1 MANNCK
7 IFTPEEYV
15 EELLDAVEY
24 REHLYGQSVLEN
36 SCGDGNILMGVVRR
50 YILSCRADGRTDEEI
65 RRGLER
71 DICGMELEEKH
82 AAKCRENLQAV
93 ATQLGIEEVKW
104 NIIEGNY
111 LHYSFNRQFD
121 YVLSNPP
128 YVVYRDIE
136 QGERDYLKEHFT
148 CCAEGKFDYYYAFIE
163 KSMNELTPNGKMAY
177 IIPYSIYKNVFARK
191 LREQIKPYVAKI
203 CDYTS
208 QQKFPGIT
216 TSSTILVI
224 QNTPSIRFSYT
235 DEVTGEQI
243 EILKERLSSKW
254 IFIRYLEAFEEMYR
268 AKRQPFKFGTYFDV
282 NNTIATLYNEAFL
295 LEGYTLNGEYYE
307 SETGDK
313 VEAALVRP
321 AVSKKKRKQD
331 KLHIIFPYK
340 WENGV
345 LTHYEDKDFRKQF
358 PYATAH
364 LLQYETKLGKR
375 AVDKSAQWFEYGR
388 SQAITKITQEKLVMP
403 SIISSAVNVTEED
416 ADTIPCAGFFI
427 TAKEGHTLAEAKK
440 ILESAEFYDYLKLI
454 GIFTTG
460 KSRRLTVKDIANYT
474 FDNWE

>member
-15 EELLDAVEY
+15 EELLNAVEY

-82 AAKCRENLQAV
+82 AAKCRENLHAV

-148 CCAEGKFDYYYAFIE
+148 CCTEGKFDYYYAFIE
-163 KSMNELTPNGKMAY
+163 KSMTELALYGEMAY

-191 LREQIKPYVAKI
+191 LREKIKPYVAKI

-208 QQKFPGIT
+208 EQKFPGIT

-224 QNTPSIRFSYT
+224 NKTPSINFTYI
-235 DEVTGEQI
+235 DQVTGI
-243 EILKERLSSKW
+243 EIEVRKKRLPDKWLFMDYYTMLKETLWKKK
-254 IFIRYLEAFEEMYR
+254 E
-268 AKRQPFKFGTYFDV
+268 KFGTYFDV

-403 SIISSAVNVTEED
+403 SIISSAVNVTDED

>member
-15 EELLDAVEY
+15 EELLNAVEY

-82 AAKCRENLQAV
+82 AAKCRENLHAV

-148 CCAEGKFDYYYAFIE
+148 CCTEGKFDYYYAFIE
-163 KSMNELTPNGKMAY
+163 KSMTELALYGEMAY

-208 QQKFPGIT
+208 EQKFPGIT

-224 QNTPSIRFSYT
+224 NKTPSINFTYI
-235 DEVTGEQI
+235 DQVTGI
-243 EILKERLSSKW
+243 EIEVRKKRLPDKWLFMDYYTMLKETLWKKK
-254 IFIRYLEAFEEMYR
+254 E
-268 AKRQPFKFGTYFDV
+268 KFGTYFNV

-375 AVDKSAQWFEYGR
+375 AVDKSVQWFEYGR

>member
-15 EELLDAVEY
+15 EELLNAVEY

-82 AAKCRENLQAV
+82 AAKCRENLHAV

-111 LHYSFNRQFD
+111 LHYLFNRQFD

-148 CCAEGKFDYYYAFIE
+148 CCTEGKFDYYYAFIE
-163 KSMNELTPNGKMAY
+163 KSMTELAQYGEMAY

-208 QQKFPGIT
+208 EQKFPGIT

-224 QNTPSIRFSYT
+224 NKTPSINFTYI
-235 DEVTGEQI
+235 DQVTGI
-243 EILKERLSSKW
+243 EIEVRKKRLPDKWLFMDYYTMLKETLWKKK
-254 IFIRYLEAFEEMYR
+254 E
-268 AKRQPFKFGTYFDV
+268 KFGTYFNV

>member
-15 EELLDAVEY
+15 EELLNAVEY

-50 YILSCRADGRTDEEI
+50 YILSSRADGRTDEEI

-148 CCAEGKFDYYYAFIE
+148 CCTEGKFDYYYAFIE
-163 KSMNELTPNGKMAY
+163 KSMTELALYGEMAY

-208 QQKFPGIT
+208 EQKFPGIT

-224 QNTPSIRFSYT
+224 NKTPSINFTYI
-235 DEVTGEQI
+235 DQVTGI
-243 EILKERLSSKW
+243 EIEVRKKRLPDKWLFMDYYTMLKETLWKKK
-254 IFIRYLEAFEEMYR
+254 E
-268 AKRQPFKFGTYFDV
+268 KFGTYFDV

-474 FDNWE
+474 FDNCE

>member
-15 EELLDAVEY
+15 EELLNAVEY

-50 YILSCRADGRTDEEI
+50 YILSSRADGRTDEEI

-148 CCAEGKFDYYYAFIE
+148 CCTEGKFDYYYAFIE
-163 KSMNELTPNGKMAY
+163 KSMTELALYGEMAY

-208 QQKFPGIT
+208 EQKFPGIT

-224 QNTPSIRFSYT
+224 NKTPSINFTYI
-235 DEVTGEQI
+235 DQVTGI
-243 EILKERLSSKW
+243 EIEVRKKRLPDKWLFMDYYTMLKETLWKKK
-254 IFIRYLEAFEEMYR
+254 E
-268 AKRQPFKFGTYFDV
+268 KFGTYFDV

-345 LTHYEDKDFRKQF
+345 LTHYENKDFRKQF

>member
-15 EELLDAVEY
+15 EELLNAVEY

-82 AAKCRENLQAV
+82 AAKCRENLHAV

-111 LHYSFNRQFD
+111 LHYSFNRHFD

-148 CCAEGKFDYYYAFIE
+148 CCTEGKFDYYYAFIE
-163 KSMNELTPNGKMAY
+163 KSMTELALYGEMAY

-208 QQKFPGIT
+208 EQKFPGIT

-224 QNTPSIRFSYT
+224 NKTPSINFTYI
-235 DEVTGEQI
+235 DQVTGI
-243 EILKERLSSKW
+243 EIEVRKKRLSDKWLFMDYYTMLKETLWK
-254 IFIRYLEAFEEMYR
+254 
-268 AKRQPFKFGTYFDV
+268 KREKFGTYFDV

-321 AVSKKKRKQD
+321 AVSKKKRNQD
-331 KLHIIFPYK
+331 NLYIIFPYK

-345 LTHYEDKDFRKQF
+345 LTHYEDKDIRKQF

-364 LLQYETKLGKR
+364 
-375 AVDKSAQWFEYGR
+375 
-388 SQAITKITQEKLVMP
+388 
-403 SIISSAVNVTEED
+403 
-416 ADTIPCAGFFI
+416 
-427 TAKEGHTLAEAKK
+427 
-440 ILESAEFYDYLKLI
+440 
-454 GIFTTG
+454 
-460 KSRRLTVKDIANYT
+460 
-474 FDNWE
+474 

>member
-15 EELLDAVEY
+15 EELLNAVEY

-82 AAKCRENLQAV
+82 AAKCRENLHAV

-148 CCAEGKFDYYYAFIE
+148 CCTEGKFDYYYAFIE
-163 KSMNELTPNGKMAY
+163 KSMTELALYGEMAY

-191 LREQIKPYVAKI
+191 LREQIKPYVVKI

-208 QQKFPGIT
+208 EQKFPGIT

-224 QNTPSIRFSYT
+224 NKTPSINFTYI
-235 DEVTGEQI
+235 DQVTGI
-243 EILKERLSSKW
+243 EIEVRKKRLPDKWLFMDYYTMLKETLWKKK
-254 IFIRYLEAFEEMYR
+254 E
-268 AKRQPFKFGTYFDV
+268 KFGTYFDV

-345 LTHYEDKDFRKQF
+345 LTHYEDKYFRKQF

>member
-15 EELLDAVEY
+15 EELLNAVEY

-82 AAKCRENLQAV
+82 AAKCRENLHAV

-148 CCAEGKFDYYYAFIE
+148 CCTEGKFDYYYAFIE
-163 KSMNELTPNGKMAY
+163 KSMTELALYGEMAY

-191 LREQIKPYVAKI
+191 LREKIKPYVAKI

-208 QQKFPGIT
+208 EQKFPGIT

-224 QNTPSIRFSYT
+224 NKTPSINFTYI
-235 DEVTGEQI
+235 DQVTGI
-243 EILKERLSSKW
+243 EIEVRKKRLPDKWLFMDYYTMLKETLWKKK
-254 IFIRYLEAFEEMYR
+254 E
-268 AKRQPFKFGTYFDV
+268 KFGTYFDV

-358 PYATAH
+358 PYAPAH

-403 SIISSAVNVTEED
+403 SIISSAVNVTDED

>member
-15 EELLDAVEY
+15 EELLNAVEY

-82 AAKCRENLQAV
+82 AAKCRENLHAV

-111 LHYSFNRQFD
+111 LHYSFNRHFD

-136 QGERDYLKEHFT
+136 QEERDYLKEHFT
-148 CCAEGKFDYYYAFIE
+148 CCTEGKFDYYYAFIE
-163 KSMNELTPNGKMAY
+163 KSMTELALYGEMAY

-208 QQKFPGIT
+208 EQKFPGIT

-224 QNTPSIRFSYT
+224 NKTPSINFTYI
-235 DEVTGEQI
+235 DQVTGI
-243 EILKERLSSKW
+243 EIEVRKKRLSDKWLFMDYYAMLKETLWKKK
-254 IFIRYLEAFEEMYR
+254 E
-268 AKRQPFKFGTYFDV
+268 KFGTYFDV

-307 SETGDK
+307 SATGDK

-321 AVSKKKRKQD
+321 AVSKKKRNQD
-331 KLHIIFPYK
+331 NLYIIFPYK
-340 WENGV
+340 CENGV

-364 LLQYETKLGKR
+364 LLQYETKLGER
-375 AVDKSAQWFEYGR
+375 AVDKSAKWFEYGR

-403 SIISSAVNVTEED
+403 SIISSTVNVTEED

-427 TAKEGHTLAEAKK
+427 TAKEEHTLAEAKK
-440 ILESAEFYDYLKLI
+440 ILGSAEFYDYLKQI

>member
-15 EELLDAVEY
+15 EELLNAVEY

-82 AAKCRENLQAV
+82 AAKCRENLHAV

-148 CCAEGKFDYYYAFIE
+148 CCTEGKFDYYYAFIE
-163 KSMNELTPNGKMAY
+163 KSMTELALYGEMAY

-191 LREQIKPYVAKI
+191 LREQIKPYVVKI

-208 QQKFPGIT
+208 EQKFPGIT

-224 QNTPSIRFSYT
+224 NKTPSINFTYI
-235 DEVTGEQI
+235 DQVTGI
-243 EILKERLSSKW
+243 EIEVRKKRLPDKWLFMDYYTMLKETLWKKK
-254 IFIRYLEAFEEMYR
+254 E
-268 AKRQPFKFGTYFDV
+268 KFGTYFDV

>member
-15 EELLDAVEY
+15 EELLNAVEY

-82 AAKCRENLQAV
+82 AAKCRENLHAV

-148 CCAEGKFDYYYAFIE
+148 CCTEGKFDYYYAFIE
-163 KSMNELTPNGKMAY
+163 KSMTELALYGEMAY

-208 QQKFPGIT
+208 EQKFPGIT

-224 QNTPSIRFSYT
+224 NKTPSINFTYI
-235 DEVTGEQI
+235 DQVTGI
-243 EILKERLSSKW
+243 EIEVRKKRLPDKWLFMDYYTMLKETLWKKK
-254 IFIRYLEAFEEMYR
+254 E
-268 AKRQPFKFGTYFDV
+268 KFGTYFNV

>member
-82 AAKCRENLQAV
+82 AAKCRENLHAV

-148 CCAEGKFDYYYAFIE
+148 CCTEGKFDYYYAFIE
-163 KSMNELTPNGKMAY
+163 KSMTELALYGEMAY

-191 LREQIKPYVAKI
+191 LREQIKPYVVKI

-208 QQKFPGIT
+208 EQKFPGIT

-224 QNTPSIRFSYT
+224 NKTPSINFTYI
-235 DEVTGEQI
+235 DQVTGI
-243 EILKERLSSKW
+243 EIEVRKKRLPDKWLFMDYYTMLKETLWKKK
-254 IFIRYLEAFEEMYR
+254 E
-268 AKRQPFKFGTYFDV
+268 KFGTYFDV

>member
-15 EELLDAVEY
+15 EELLNAVEY

-82 AAKCRENLQAV
+82 AAKCRENLHAV

-148 CCAEGKFDYYYAFIE
+148 CCTEGKFDYYYAFIE
-163 KSMNELTPNGKMAY
+163 KSMTELALYGKMAY

-208 QQKFPGIT
+208 EQKFPGIT

-224 QNTPSIRFSYT
+224 NKTPSINFTYI
-235 DEVTGEQI
+235 DQVTGI
-243 EILKERLSSKW
+243 EIEVRKKRLPDKWLFMDYYTMLKETLWKKK
-254 IFIRYLEAFEEMYR
+254 E
-268 AKRQPFKFGTYFDV
+268 KFGTYFDV

-440 ILESAEFYDYLKLI
+440 VLESAEFYDYLKLI

>member
-15 EELLDAVEY
+15 EELLNAVEY

-82 AAKCRENLQAV
+82 AAKCRENLHAV

-148 CCAEGKFDYYYAFIE
+148 CCTEGKFDYYYAFIE
-163 KSMNELTPNGKMAY
+163 KSMTELALYGEMAY

-191 LREQIKPYVAKI
+191 LREQIKPYVVKI

-208 QQKFPGIT
+208 EQKFPGIT

-224 QNTPSIRFSYT
+224 NKTPSINFTYI
-235 DEVTGEQI
+235 DQVTGI
-243 EILKERLSSKW
+243 EIEVRKKRLPDKWLFMDYYTMLKETLWKKK
-254 IFIRYLEAFEEMYR
+254 E
-268 AKRQPFKFGTYFDV
+268 KFGTYFDV
-282 NNTIATLYNEAFL
+282 NNTIATLYNKAFL

-345 LTHYEDKDFRKQF
+345 LTHYEDKYFRKQF

>member
-1 MANNCK
+1 M
-7 IFTPEEYV
+7 
-15 EELLDAVEY
+15 
-24 REHLYGQSVLEN
+24 
-36 SCGDGNILMGVVRR
+36 
-50 YILSCRADGRTDEEI
+50 
-65 RRGLER
+65 
-71 DICGMELEEKH
+71 
-82 AAKCRENLQAV
+82 
-93 ATQLGIEEVKW
+93 
-104 NIIEGNY
+104 
-111 LHYSFNRQFD
+111 
-121 YVLSNPP
+121 
-128 YVVYRDIE
+128 
-136 QGERDYLKEHFT
+136 
-148 CCAEGKFDYYYAFIE
+148 
-163 KSMNELTPNGKMAY
+163 
-177 IIPYSIYKNVFARK
+177 
-191 LREQIKPYVAKI
+191 
-203 CDYTS
+203 
-208 QQKFPGIT
+208 
-216 TSSTILVI
+216 I

-321 AVSKKKRKQD
+321 AVSKKKRNQD
-331 KLHIIFPYK
+331 NLYIIFPYK

-345 LTHYEDKDFRKQF
+345 LTHYEDKDFRKKF

-375 AVDKSAQWFEYGR
+375 AVDKSAKWFEYGR
-388 SQAITKITQEKLVMP
+388 SQAVTKITQEKLVLP
-403 SIISSAVNVTEED
+403 SIISSTVNVTEED

-427 TAKEGHTLAEAKK
+427 TAKGEHTLAEAKK

>member
-15 EELLDAVEY
+15 EELLNAVEY

-82 AAKCRENLQAV
+82 AAKCRENLHAV

-148 CCAEGKFDYYYAFIE
+148 CCTEGKFDYYYAFIE
-163 KSMNELTPNGKMAY
+163 KSMTELALYGEMAY

-191 LREQIKPYVAKI
+191 LREQIKPYVVKI

-208 QQKFPGIT
+208 EQKFPGIT

-224 QNTPSIRFSYT
+224 NKTPSINFTYI
-235 DEVTGEQI
+235 DQVTGI
-243 EILKERLSSKW
+243 EIEVRKKRLPDKWLFMDYYTMLKETLWKKK
-254 IFIRYLEAFEEMYR
+254 E
-268 AKRQPFKFGTYFDV
+268 KFGTYFDV

-345 LTHYEDKDFRKQF
+345 LTHYEDKDFRRQF

>member
-15 EELLDAVEY
+15 EELLNAVEY

-82 AAKCRENLQAV
+82 AAKCRENLHAV

-148 CCAEGKFDYYYAFIE
+148 CCTEGKFDYYYAFIE
-163 KSMNELTPNGKMAY
+163 KSMTELALYGEMAY

-191 LREQIKPYVAKI
+191 LREQIKPYVVKI

-208 QQKFPGIT
+208 EQKFPGIT

-224 QNTPSIRFSYT
+224 NKTPSINFTYI
-235 DEVTGEQI
+235 DQVTGI
-243 EILKERLSSKW
+243 EIEVRKKRLPDKWLFMDYYTMLKETLWEKK
-254 IFIRYLEAFEEMYR
+254 E
-268 AKRQPFKFGTYFDV
+268 KFGTYFDV

>member
-15 EELLDAVEY
+15 EELLNAVEY

-71 DICGMELEEKH
+71 DICGVELEEKH

-136 QGERDYLKEHFT
+136 QRERDYLKEHFT
-148 CCAEGKFDYYYAFIE
+148 CCTEGKFDYYYAFIE
-163 KSMNELTPNGKMAY
+163 KSMTELALYGEMAY

-208 QQKFPGIT
+208 EQKFPGIT

-224 QNTPSIRFSYT
+224 NKTPSINFTYI
-235 DEVTGEQI
+235 DQVTGI
-243 EILKERLSSKW
+243 EIEVRKKRLPDKWLFMDYYTMLKETLWKKK
-254 IFIRYLEAFEEMYR
+254 E
-268 AKRQPFKFGTYFDV
+268 KFGTYFDV

-375 AVDKSAQWFEYGR
+375 AVDKSAKWFEYGR

>member
-15 EELLDAVEY
+15 EELLNAVEY

-82 AAKCRENLQAV
+82 AAKCRENLHAV

-148 CCAEGKFDYYYAFIE
+148 CCTEGKFDYYYAFIE
-163 KSMNELTPNGKMAY
+163 KSMTELALYGEMAY

-191 LREQIKPYVAKI
+191 LREKIKPYVAKI

-208 QQKFPGIT
+208 EQKFPGIT

-224 QNTPSIRFSYT
+224 NKTPSINFTYI
-235 DEVTGEQI
+235 DQVTGI
-243 EILKERLSSKW
+243 EIEVRKKRLPDKWLFMDYYTMLKETLWKKK
-254 IFIRYLEAFEEMYR
+254 E
-268 AKRQPFKFGTYFDV
+268 KFGTYFDV